1 MKKPIEIKFGKAIG
15 DHLVYFDCKNKKK
28 FNYLRSRTMSELN
41 NVSVHE
47 EKSVTSVRSSQ
58 YDYTWEINNYSVW
71 STMVGGAQYSPV
83 FPSGQDEPIQWQ
95 LKFEPK
101 SSQKPAFA
109 SLFVELVVPILEEDE
124 KFVASF
130 EITLE
135 NFDGTTIVEKSCKG
149 DEWNQG
155 WGWYS
160 LVERE
165 KLRHAVMPTDK
176 LIIRCKIFANTLIVT
191 NTIKENLKKLP
202 EPLPSSLS
210 KDYNTLVDGQKFG
223 DVTILIDDH
232 RFLAY
237 KGILA
242 ARSAV
247 FAAMFEHQM
256 QETLENC
263 VTISD
268 VEPNVFKELL
278 RYIYTDELSSLGT
291 MAHSLYTAAD
301 KYAMPTLK
309 SRCRCH
315 ILEKLNWET
324 AAETLVLAEMHS
336 DQEMKKHALRFL
348 SGSEAGKVT
357 ESGGWKNMV
366 RTHPYLV
373 DEMVKA
379 LAACRIAEAE

>member
-1 MKKPIEIKFGKAIG
+1 METGSNIEESMTTYWMPHKYAF
-15 DHLVYFDCKNKKK
+15 
-28 FNYLRSRTMSELN
+28 
-41 NVSVHE
+41 
-47 EKSVTSVRSSQ
+47 
-58 YDYTWEINNYSVW
+58 TWVINNFSNWRVNVEGKIQR
-71 STMVGGAQYSPV
+71 SKE
-83 FPSGQDEPIQWQ
+83 FPSGTDDKFKWV
-95 LKFEPK
+95 LKFYPQSEK
-101 SSQKPAFA
+101 DKNYC
-109 SLFVELVVPILEEDE
+109 SLFLFLISKKGSQDKVFPQVELKMENSTGETIRQRSL
-124 KFVASF
+124 KHGFFVQHGRGLNKW
-130 EITLE
+130 I
-135 NFDGTTIVEKSCKG
+135 
-149 DEWNQG
+149 
-155 WGWYS
+155 
-160 LVERE
+160 R
-165 KLRHAVMPTDK
+165 TDK
-176 LIIRCKIFANTLIVT
+176 LLEAVKDDDQLVIKCKILVEEVINSEVIR
-191 NTIKENLKKLP
+191 KHLP
-202 EPLPSSLS
+202 KPLVSSLS

-223 DVTILIDDH
+223 DVTILIDGH

-247 FAAMFEHQM
+247 FAAMFDHQM
-256 QETLENC
+256 QETIQNC

-309 SRCRCH
+309 SLCLCH
-315 ILEKLNWET
+315 ILEKLNWES
-324 AAETLVLAEMHS
+324 AAETLVLAEMHN

-379 LAACRIAEAE
+379 LAACRIAQADK